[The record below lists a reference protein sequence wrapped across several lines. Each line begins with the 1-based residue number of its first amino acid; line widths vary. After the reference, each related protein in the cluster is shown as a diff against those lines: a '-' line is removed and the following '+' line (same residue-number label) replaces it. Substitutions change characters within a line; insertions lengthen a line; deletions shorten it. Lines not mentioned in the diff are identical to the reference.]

1 MELPL
6 IRQLEAMGWTHLQGA
21 PPGHHPM
28 DPRSSAR
35 EDFRAVVLEDRF
47 RKAVREINP
56 GPDGTPW
63 LNDRRLDG
71 IVDTVLR
78 QPPPGVPGNLL
89 ITGLLRTGVTVE
101 GLPGWDDHVNQ
112 DIRLIDFDSPEKND
126 LLAVSQFRIDR
137 PDHAPAVPDIVLF
150 VNGLPLVVIECK
162 RPGPGALDVA
172 VHQLLRYAGAHE
184 PAAVPELVRLAQ
196 LLVATDREGAQLAT
210 VTAEPRHFAAWRT
223 VEPAPPDAVR
233 EELGGKPSTQR
244 LLPQETL
251 VAGALRPAH
260 LLSLVR
266 DFMVTGGGADR
277 ASTKIVARWQQF
289 RAVHRITAQLK
300 ARKTSV
306 LSGGVVDH
314 RAGVVW
320 HTQGSGKSLT
330 MAFLVRVLRTDRDL
344 CGYKVVVVTDR
355 LDLQDQIGGS
365 LGASDEKVHVSSGI
379 EEAHDDLAR
388 RSPDLVMVMIQ
399 KAQQDEDADDGIEE
413 TLGATPEE
421 THVHALE
428 LNDSPSIVVLVD
440 EAHRSQDSWL
450 HARLRAMLPNAA
462 MLGFT
467 GTPIVRGQGGRKKCT
482 DEIFGD
488 IVDAYTLHE
497 AIEDRAVVPVRYEG
511 RLPQLDVIEKAALD
525 AGFEQAV
532 GGTPEQRA
540 RVIRQLGR
548 RREVLEAQSVIEAKA
563 RDIFRHWARTAMPD
577 GFGAQIVAVSRK
589 AAVRYHA
596 AILKARD
603 ELLQLLDGVSSVT
616 SQDPMAYERCD
627 EKERELLDLL
637 KDRNLIATVDAAVVI
652 SRSAG
657 GGDPREW
664 RRWTLPGAQKT
675 YIRRFRKGI
684 GDPAGVMA
692 DPSWTA
698 HTHGGGTGSGL
709 RGAFSSSGD
718 PWETLGT
725 EDADG
730 AAATGAAEDAEGP
743 LAFLVVKSKL
753 LTGFDAPVEQV
764 LYLDRIMR
772 GVELLQAMARTNR
785 PYGVKDHGLVVDYVG
800 VFSELRKAL
809 GEYDAEH
816 LRQVVGGDRSP
827 EQMLMQRFDESALPH
842 LRSQRRRTEELLNG
856 LGVTDLGV
864 LSQREDLL
872 AELHDPD
879 LRAEF
884 DERVRDFL
892 GALNAVLPRPEALEY
907 RGLAQRLGEVQY
919 LVRRRYRDG
928 RDEFSPRR
936 YGAKVRALIDRHIEV
951 EAIEQ
956 RTPPIDLTAEGY
968 LEKVAELA
976 DDRARALEMSSALK
990 ERIDVRL
997 PSAPDRRRYEMF
1009 SERLEQVTRR
1019 MREDF
1024 EAAARDLLDLV
1035 VEEREAAS
1043 RETAAGLDHFTV
1055 QPVRSLLE
1063 AMLQEAGPE
1072 AGVLPMDLHHAAIG
1086 IVSRLAFEVRP
1097 PHFAENPD
1105 VQRRARRR
1113 LLHYLEDDLGLADA
1127 DPVHLATQLVDL
1139 AARRVEDFRR
1149 WGEANGSLSPP
1160 GGTKRE

>member
-1 MELPL
+1 MGQPEYDEVELPL

-21 PPGHHPM
+21 PPGHHPT
-28 DPRSSAR
+28 DSLRSTR
-35 EDFRAVVLEDRF
+35 EDFRTVVLEDRF
-47 RKAVREINP
+47 RRAVREINP
-56 GPDGTPW
+56 GPAGGPW
-63 LNDRRLDG
+63 LDERRLDS
-71 IVDTVLR
+71 IVDKVLR
-78 QPPPGVPGNLL
+78 QSPLGVPGNLL
-89 ITGLLRTGVTVE
+89 ITSLLRTGVTVE
-101 GLPGWDDHVNQ
+101 GLPDWDDHVNQ
-112 DIRLIDFDSPEKND
+112 DICLINFDEPDKND

-150 VNGLPLVVIECK
+150 VNGLPLVIIECK
-162 RPGPGALDVA
+162 RPGPRALDDA
-172 VHQLLRYAGAHE
+172 VDQLLRYAGAHE

-196 LLVATDREGAQLAT
+196 LLIATDREGAQLAT
-210 VTAEPRHFAAWRT
+210 VTAKPRHFAAWRT
-223 VEPAPPDAVR
+223 VEPASADNVR
-233 EELGGKPSTQR
+233 EELGGKPDTQK
-244 LLPQETL
+244 LLPQEIL
-251 VAGALRPAH
+251 VAGTLRPAH

-266 DFMVTGGGADR
+266 DFMVTGGGSGR
-277 ASTKIVARWQQF
+277 TSVKIIARWQQF
-289 RAVHRITAQLK
+289 RAVHRLTARLK
-300 ARKTSV
+300 ARKASV
-306 LSGGVVDH
+306 SSSGAADH

-330 MAFLVRVLRTDRDL
+330 MAFLVRALRTDRNL
-344 CGYKVVVVTDR
+344 TGYKVVVVTDR

-365 LGASDEKVHVSSGI
+365 LGASDEKVHMSSGI

-399 KAQQDEDADDGIEE
+399 KAQQDEDADDGTEE
-413 TLGATPEE
+413 KLGATPEE

-467 GTPIVRGQGGRKKCT
+467 GTPIVRGQGGRKKRT

-497 AIEDRAVVPVRYEG
+497 AIEDKAVVPVLYEG
-511 RLPQLDVIEKAALD
+511 RLPRLDVIEKAALD

-540 RVIRQLGR
+540 RVIQQLGR
-548 RREVLEAQSVIEAKA
+548 RKEVLEAQSVIEAKA
-563 RDIFRHWARTAMPD
+563 RDIFDHWVRTAMPD

-589 AAVRYHA
+589 AAVCYRT

-603 ELLQLLDGVSSVT
+603 ELLQRLDAVSSVT
-616 SQDPMAYERCD
+616 SQDPMAYERAD
-627 EKERELLDLL
+627 EEERELLDLL
-637 KDRNLIATVDAAVVI
+637 RYRNTLATVDAAVVI
-652 SRSAG
+652 SASAG
-657 GGDPREW
+657 GKDPKEW
-664 RRWTLPGAQKT
+664 KRWTLLGAQKT
-675 YIRRFRKGI
+675 YIRRFREGI
-684 GDPAGVMA
+684 DALAAAVT

-698 HTHGGGTGSGL
+698 HTHGGGGIGIGL
-709 RGAFSSSGD
+709 GGAFSSNGD
-718 PWETLGT
+718 PWEIEEP
-725 EDADG
+725 EDGNG
-730 AAATGAAEDAEGP
+730 AGGAKASKDEEGP
-743 LAFLVVKSKL
+743 LAFLLVKSKL

-764 LYLDRIMR
+764 LYLDRTMK

-800 VFSELRKAL
+800 VFSALRKAL

-827 EQMLMQRFDESALPH
+827 EQTLMQPFDESALPH
-842 LRSQRRRTEELLNG
+842 LRSQRRRVEELLHRLDITN
-856 LGVTDLGV
+856 LVT

-872 AELHDPD
+872 AALHDPD
-879 LRAEF
+879 LRADF

-892 GALNAVLPRPEALEY
+892 GALNAVLPRPQALEH
-907 RGLAQRLGEVQY
+907 RRLAQQLGEVQY
-919 LVRRRYRDG
+919 LTRRRYRDG

-936 YGAKVRALIDRHIEV
+936 YGAKVRILIDRHIEV

-968 LEKVAELA
+968 LEKVAELV

-1009 SERLEQVTRR
+1009 SERLEEVTRR

-1024 EAAARDLLDLV
+1024 EAAARDLLELV
-1035 VEEREAAS
+1035 AEEREAT
-1043 RETAAGLDHFTV
+1043 RQETAAGLDHFTV

-1063 AMLQEAGPE
+1063 AMLQEAGLE
-1072 AGVLPMDLHHAAIG
+1072 AGSLAVDLDQAAND
-1086 IVSRLAFEVRP
+1086 IVVHLASAVRP

-1113 LLHYLEDDLGLADA
+1113 LLRYLEDDLQLVDA
-1127 DPVHLATQLVDL
+1127 DPVYLATQLVDL

-1149 WGEANGSLSPP
+1149 WSAANS
-1160 GGTKRE
+1160 

>member
-1 MELPL
+1 MGQPEYDEVELPL

-21 PPGHHPM
+21 PPGHHPT
-28 DPRSSAR
+28 DPRFSAR
-35 EDFRAVVLEDRF
+35 EDFRAVVLQDRF
-47 RKAVREINP
+47 RRAVQEINP
-56 GPDGTPW
+56 GPDGRPW
-63 LNDRRLDG
+63 LDDRRLDG

-89 ITGLLRTGVTVE
+89 ITDLLRTGVTVE

-112 DIRLIDFDSPEKND
+112 DIRLIDFDAPDRND

-137 PDHAPAVPDIVLF
+137 PDHTPAVPDIVLF

-162 RPGPGALDVA
+162 RPSPGALDDA
-172 VHQLLRYAGAHE
+172 IHQLLRYSGAHE
-184 PAAVPELVRLAQ
+184 PTAVPELVRLVQ
-196 LLVATDREGAQLAT
+196 LLIATDREGAQLAT

-223 VEPAPPDAVR
+223 VEPASVDAVR
-233 EELGGKPSTQR
+233 GELSGEPDAQR
-244 LLPQETL
+244 LLPQEIL

-266 DFMVTGGGADR
+266 DFMVTGGAAGR
-277 ASTKIVARWQQF
+277 TSVKIVARWQQF

-300 ARKTSV
+300 ARGGSV
-306 LSGGVVDH
+306 SSGEVADH

-344 CGYKVVVVTDR
+344 TGYKVVVVTDR

-365 LGASDEKVHVSSGI
+365 LVASDEKVHMSSGI

-413 TLGATPEE
+413 RLGATPEE

-428 LNDSPSIVVLVD
+428 LNDSSSIVVLVD

-467 GTPIVRGQGGRKKCT
+467 GTPIVRGQGGRKKRT

-497 AIEDRAVVPVRYEG
+497 AIEDKAVVPVRYEG
-511 RLPQLDVIEKAALD
+511 RLPHLDVIEKAALD
-525 AGFEQAV
+525 VGFEQVV
-532 GGTPEQRA
+532 GGTLEQRT
-540 RVIRQLGR
+540 RVIRKLGR

-563 RDIFRHWARTAMPD
+563 RDIFIHWARTAMPD

-589 AAVRYHA
+589 AAVRYQA
-596 AILKARD
+596 ALLRARD
-603 ELLQLLDGVSSVT
+603 ELLRRLDAMSSVT
-616 SQDPMAYERCD
+616 SQDPMAYERVD
-627 EKERELLDLL
+627 EEERELLDLL
-637 KDRNLIATVDAAVVI
+637 RHRNLLATVDAAVVI
-652 SRSAG
+652 SGGAG
-657 GGDPREW
+657 GKDPEEW
-664 RRWTLPGAQKT
+664 KRWTLPSAQKT
-675 YIRRFRKGI
+675 HIRRFRKGI
-684 GDPAGVMA
+684 GDAATTMA
-692 DPSWTA
+692 DPSWA
-698 HTHGGGTGSGL
+698 ANTHGDGGIGIGL
-709 RGAFSSSGD
+709 GGVFSSSGD
-718 PWETLGT
+718 PWETLEP
-725 EDADG
+725 EDGDDVGGMKAPG
-730 AAATGAAEDAEGP
+730 EEEGP
-743 LAFLVVKSKL
+743 LAFLLVKSKL

-764 LYLDRIMR
+764 LYLDRAMK

-800 VFSELRKAL
+800 VFSALRKAL

-816 LRQVVGGDRSP
+816 LRQVVGGERSP
-827 EQMLMQRFDESALPH
+827 EQTLMQPFDESALPH
-842 LRSQRRRTEELLNG
+842 LRSQRQRVEELLNG
-856 LGVTDLGV
+856 VGVTDLGT

-872 AELHDPD
+872 AGLHDPD

-892 GALNAVLPRPEALEY
+892 GALNAVLPRPQALEY
-907 RGLAQRLGEVQY
+907 RRLAQQLGEVQY

-968 LEKVAELA
+968 LEKVAELV

-1009 SERLEQVTRR
+1009 SERLERVTRR

-1024 EAAARDLLDLV
+1024 EAAARDLLNLV
-1035 VEEREAAS
+1035 VEEREAAR

-1063 AMLQEAGPE
+1063 AMLQEAGLE
-1072 AGVLPMDLHHAAIG
+1072 AGILPMPLDHAAHG
-1086 IVSRLAFEVRP
+1086 IVRHLASAVRP

-1113 LLHYLEDDLGLADA
+1113 LLQYLEFDLELVDA
-1127 DPVHLATQLVDL
+1127 EPVHLATQLVDL

-1149 WGEANGSLSPP
+1149 WGKVNS
-1160 GGTKRE
+1160 